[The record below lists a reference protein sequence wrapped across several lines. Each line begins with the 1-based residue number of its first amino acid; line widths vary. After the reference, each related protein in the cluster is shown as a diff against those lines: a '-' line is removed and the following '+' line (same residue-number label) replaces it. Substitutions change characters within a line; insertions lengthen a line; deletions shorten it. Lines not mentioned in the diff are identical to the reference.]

1 MNNTC
6 PTPSDLKAFR
16 IGADLTQTEAG
27 ALVGAALR
35 TWQSWE
41 AGDRKMPAPKWEL
54 FCLKVSAKKPRK
66 GRD

>member
-1 MNNTC
+1 MNTY

-16 IGADLTQTEAG
+16 LGADLTQTEAG

-41 AGDRKMPAPKWEL
+41 AGDRKMPPAKWEL
-54 FCLKVSAKKPRK
+54 FFLKVVAKKAPK
-66 GRD
+66 GA

>member
-41 AGDRKMPAPKWEL
+41 AGDRKMPSAKWEL
-54 FCLKVSAKKPRK
+54 SCMKVIAKNFPN
-66 GRD
+66 GA

>member
-1 MNNTC
+1 MNTY
-6 PTPSDLKAFR
+6 PTPWDLKAFR
-16 IGADLTQTEAG
+16 ITAGLTQTEAG

-54 FCLKVSAKKPRK
+54 FCLKASAKNAPK
-66 GRD
+66 GG

>member
-1 MNNTC
+1 MNNTY

-27 ALVGAALR
+27 AIVGAALR

-41 AGDRKMPAPKWEL
+41 AGDRKIPAAKWEL
-54 FCLKVSAKKPRK
+54 FFLKVIARNFPN
-66 GRD
+66 GA

>member
-1 MNNTC
+1 MNNTY

-54 FCLKVSAKKPRK
+54 FCMKVIARNFPN
-66 GRD
+66 GA

>member
-1 MNNTC
+1 MNTY

-16 IGADLTQTEAG
+16 LGADLTQTEAG

-41 AGDRKMPAPKWEL
+41 AGDRKMPPAKWEL
-54 FCLKVSAKKPRK
+54 FCLKASAKNAPK
-66 GRD
+66 GG